1 MHRFALLLAAL
12 GLFVGAGPSAAPPR
26 APLAM
31 FTLHQVAPHVWAAID
46 APHSPAGANAGF
58 IVGTRAI
65 LVVDTFEDAGAARQ
79 LLGAIGKISPLPIRY
94 VVNTHYHLDHVQG
107 NAVFAAAG
115 ATIFAQTNV
124 RGWIHSDNLKFFGP
138 HPTAAQ
144 RARVAAL
151 KGPDVTYGAGVSIDL
166 GGITAE
172 VAVRPGHTGGDSIVV
187 VPSDDIV
194 FTGDLL
200 WNHMLPNLID
210 ASTAPLI
217 GSLDGLAHDHP
228 RATFI
233 PGHGAIAHV
242 SDIAA
247 LTAFLT
253 ALRRDIAAAE
263 QQGVTGTA
271 LVQQV
276 EGELQPGYGQWG
288 LWTQFA
294 ARDIT
299 LTDEELRGVK
309 PLPH

>member
-1 MHRFALLLAAL
+1 MLRFALLLAAL
-12 GLFVGAGPSAAPPR
+12 APMALPQAAAPR
-26 APLAM
+26 APLTM

-46 APHSPAGANAGF
+46 APHSPAGANTGF

-79 LLGAIGKISPLPIRY
+79 LLDAIRKTSPLPIRY

-107 NAVFAAAG
+107 NAVFASAG

-124 RGWIHSDNLKFFGP
+124 RRWIHTDNLKFFGP
-138 HPTAAQ
+138 HPAAAQ

-151 KGPDVTYGAGVSIDL
+151 KAPDVTYASGVSIDL
-166 GGITAE
+166 GGITAQVE
-172 VAVRPGHTGGDSIVV
+172 VRPGHTGGDSIVV
-187 VPSDDIV
+187 VPGTV

-217 GSLDGLAHDHP
+217 QSLDGLERDHP

-233 PGHGAIAHV
+233 PGHGAIAHA

-253 ALRRDIAAAE
+253 ALRRDIARAE
-263 QQGVTGTA
+263 HQGATGTA
-271 LVQQV
+271 LVRQV
-276 EGELQPGYGQWG
+276 EGELQPDYGHWG

-309 PLPH
+309 PLPQ